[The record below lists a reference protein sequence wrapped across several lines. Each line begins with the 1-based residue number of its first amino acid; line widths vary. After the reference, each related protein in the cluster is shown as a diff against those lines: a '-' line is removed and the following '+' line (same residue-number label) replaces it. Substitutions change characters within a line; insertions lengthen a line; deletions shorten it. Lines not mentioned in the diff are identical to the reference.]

1 MYQTITVDPYKCIPS
16 ACTQT
21 TIHNYFQ
28 LLIAITF
35 FNNLNILSNLN
46 MFDIVCYKAVSRLA
60 QVYCIVQVFSNE
72 HQISTWTES
81 ELVTDKKTSSNLPE
95 TN

>member
-1 MYQTITVDPYKCIPS
+1 
-16 ACTQT
+16 
-21 TIHNYFQ
+21 
-28 LLIAITF
+28 
-35 FNNLNILSNLN
+35 

-60 QVYCIVQVFSNE
+60 RVYCIVVQVFSNE

>member
-1 MYQTITVDPYKCIPS
+1 
-16 ACTQT
+16 
-21 TIHNYFQ
+21 
-28 LLIAITF
+28 
-35 FNNLNILSNLN
+35 

-72 HQISTWTES
+72 HQIATWTES
-81 ELVTDKKTSSNLPE
+81 ELVTDKKTSSNLLE